1 MSVRRRFVVTP
12 RRAVAAF
19 AIVLFFASVA
29 SWTSLPARAGGAA
42 GTQSTAAPRPLHT
55 FAVRTGI
62 VDPMKLP
69 PAAAIPARHFKPL
82 RVANPVAY
90 LQRKAAMSGATLPEV
105 PSFATLALTT
115 TPTVST
121 SFLGLAFPDS
131 QCGPGCEPPDT
142 QVAVGP
148 NNVVEVTNIVARIF
162 DKSGTL
168 ISTLNLNSLFDV
180 DPSIF
185 SSDPRIRYDTISNR
199 WFISFLIFDNADI
212 NMAQNGS
219 FYLAV
224 SSSSDP
230 TQPFYIYNF
239 ETLGAF
245 PDQPSL
251 GFNDDK
257 VVTGGN
263 SFSCSPT
270 NCGDVTLP
278 YLGMEFIVWSKADL
292 VAGVGAPAMDFY
304 PADEDPSDFGVQ
316 PATSRSS
323 TSTLFMLSDDEYST
337 QNHVTVWSVTG
348 VPGPDAGSSVATT
361 MLPIATY
368 SDAPLAPQKGNSTNP
383 IDTGDARLENAIFR
397 DGLLWG
403 TGTAACTPLEDSVTR
418 SCLQ

>member
-1 MSVRRRFVVTP
+1 MTVRRRFVVTP

-55 FAVRTGI
+55 FTVRTGI

-82 RVANPVAY
+82 RFAHPVAY

-142 QVAVGP
+142 QVAAGP

-180 DPSIF
+180 DPSP
-185 SSDPRIRYDTISNR
+185 STRISPSARTAFTTTTLRSIST
-199 WFISFLIFDNADI
+199 A
-212 NMAQNGS
+212 
-219 FYLAV
+219 
-224 SSSSDP
+224 P
-230 TQPFYIYNF
+230 T
-239 ETLGAF
+239 T
-245 PDQPSL
+245 
-251 GFNDDK
+251 
-257 VVTGGN
+257 
-263 SFSCSPT
+263 
-270 NCGDVTLP
+270 
-278 YLGMEFIVWSKADL
+278 
-292 VAGVGAPAMDFY
+292 
-304 PADEDPSDFGVQ
+304 
-316 PATSRSS
+316 
-323 TSTLFMLSDDEYST
+323 
-337 QNHVTVWSVTG
+337 
-348 VPGPDAGSSVATT
+348 
-361 MLPIATY
+361 
-368 SDAPLAPQKGNSTNP
+368 
-383 IDTGDARLENAIFR
+383 
-397 DGLLWG
+397 
-403 TGTAACTPLEDSVTR
+403 
-418 SCLQ
+418 